1 MKRFAA
7 VALCLIGVSA
17 GIAQAQTSRI
27 EAVRVA
33 AGTVLTFHLQTRL
46 HAAQGDS
53 LGALPEGSVLRVK
66 MLDSI
71 DSAINGDGSEFRGSI
86 VSPLSSGNE
95 VIIHSDSEVRGLLA
109 LLRSRSHP
117 EGFRYEL
124 LVTGIIE
131 GGKSYALT
139 ASLDPALF
147 DSGTEASLSSKSVA
161 KGNPLASGASAGKL
175 P

>member
-7 VALCLIGVSA
+7 VVLCLIGVPA
-17 GIAQAQTSRI
+17 GITQAQTSHI

-46 HAAQGDS
+46 HAGQGGS
-53 LGALPEGSVLRVK
+53 LGSLPEGSVLRVK

-71 DSAINGDGSEFRGSI
+71 DSAVNGDGSEFRGSI

-95 VIIHSDSEVRGLLA
+95 IIIHSDSEVRGLLA
-109 LLRSRSHP
+109 LLRSRNHP

-124 LVTGIIE
+124 LVTGVTE

-139 ASLDPALF
+139 ASVDSALF
-147 DSGTEASLSSKSVA
+147 DSGSQASLSSKSVTKA
-161 KGNPLASGASAGKL
+161 SPVASGAPAAKL